1 MTAHWRARLSPG
13 SLTRVLLEVEDGPGT
28 TRALRGYLACAAWSV
43 AAVYSL
49 AVRPSLP
56 ASHQQAWSN
65 ITVLAVVGAV
75 TLALLP
81 WRQLPDRTGPVAVVA
96 GGVALVLGV
105 GLSTGQLLQYLVALA
120 LVFGYTGIT
129 CSAGASLRIGV
140 LLELALLV
148 TTLGRQEH
156 HLLQLALGL
165 ALYAVLGSIVGLITT
180 RLRDEHETRERVN
193 RALILLLATTSV
205 DEAAALAARLG
216 TDLLGV
222 DGSGVLLADDP
233 GSTVF
238 RGVAGVGAGENLR
251 DVEVDIAKETT
262 ALGRA
267 VATAEPLYVED
278 TATSP
283 LVSKRF
289 VGQLGAR
296 TVLYLPVPGEG
307 GVLGVLALWWSEPG
321 HHLDHDHDSALTLL
335 SVQLGQVLE
344 RHRRLD
350 RLDTDAHTDS
360 LTGLGNRRRFDLALG
375 GMPVGGGVLLLDLD
389 RFKAVNDTLGHAV
402 GDEVLTTFA
411 DALRSCVRAGEACRI
426 GGDEF
431 AVVFSDNAAP
441 AATGVVER
449 LARAWSS
456 EHAVTYCHG
465 FAVHDDGSTPGG
477 TVTRADMALYA
488 AKRTRHTVSN
498 R

>member
-1 MTAHWRARLSPG
+1 MTTRWRFRLSPG
-13 SLTRVLLEVEDGPGT
+13 SLTRVLLEVDAGAGT
-28 TRALRGYLACAAWSV
+28 SRALRGYLACATWAG

-56 ASHQQAWSN
+56 AAHQQAWSN
-65 ITVLAVVGAV
+65 ITAVAVVGALV
-75 TLALLP
+75 LALLP
-81 WRQLPDRTGPVAVVA
+81 WRRLPDRTGPVVVVS
-96 GGVALVLGV
+96 GSVALVLGV

-120 LVFGYTGIT
+120 LAFGYTGIIG
-129 CSAGASLRIGV
+129 SAAASLRLGV
-140 LLELALLV
+140 LLEVALLL
-148 TTLGRQEH
+148 TTLGRQQH
-156 HLLQLALGL
+156 HLLQLALGI
-165 ALYAVLGSIVGLITT
+165 AMYAVLGSIVGLITT
-180 RLRDEHETRERVN
+180 RLREEHETRERVN
-193 RALILLLATTSV
+193 NALILLLATTGV
-205 DEAAALAARLG
+205 GEAAALAARLG
-216 TDLLGV
+216 RDLLGV
-222 DGSGVLLADDP
+222 DGSGVLLADEP

-238 RGVAGVGAGENLR
+238 RAVAGVGEGENLR
-251 DVEVDIAKETT
+251 DVEIDIAKETT

-267 VATAEPLYVED
+267 VATGERLYVED

-283 LVSKRF
+283 LVSQRF
-289 VGQLGAR
+289 VGQIRAR

-321 HHLDHDHDSALTLL
+321 HALDHDHDSALTLL

-350 RLDTDAHTDS
+350 RLDTDAHSDP

-375 GMPVGGGVLLLDLD
+375 GMPVGGGILLLDLD
-389 RFKAVNDTLGHAV
+389 RFKSVNDTLGHTV
-402 GDEVLTTFA
+402 GDEVLTSFA
-411 DALRSCVRAGEACRI
+411 DALRGCVRAGEACRI

-431 AVVFSDNAAP
+431 AVVFPDNAAV

-449 LARAWSS
+449 LAGAWPSP
-456 EHAVTYCHG
+456 HGVTYCHG

-488 AKRTRHTVSN
+488 AKRVRHAVAG

>member
-1 MTAHWRARLSPG
+1 
-13 SLTRVLLEVEDGPGT
+13 
-28 TRALRGYLACAAWSV
+28 
-43 AAVYSL
+43 
-49 AVRPSLP
+49 
-56 ASHQQAWSN
+56 
-65 ITVLAVVGAV
+65 VLAVIGAV

-81 WRQLPDRTGPVAVVA
+81 WRRLPDRTGPAVVVS

-105 GLSTGQLLQYLVALA
+105 GLSTGQLLQYLVPLA

-129 CSAGASLRIGV
+129 CSAGAALRLGL

-156 HLLQLALGL
+156 HLFQLALGL
-165 ALYAVLGSIVGLITT
+165 GLYAVLGSIVGLITT
-180 RLRDEHETRERVN
+180 SLREEHETRERVN
-193 RALILLLATTSV
+193 QALILLLATTNV

-222 DGSGVLLADDP
+222 DGSGVLLADQP
-233 GSTVF
+233 GSTRF

-251 DVEVDIAKETT
+251 DVEIDIAKETT

-267 VATAEPLYVED
+267 VATGEPLYVED
-278 TATSP
+278 TSASP
-283 LVSKRF
+283 LVSQRF

-307 GVLGVLALWWSEPG
+307 GVLGVLALWWSKPG
-321 HHLDHDHDSALTLL
+321 LALDHDHDSALTLL

-344 RHRRLD
+344 RHQRLD
-350 RLDTDAHTDS
+350 RLDTDAHSDS

-375 GMPVGGGVLLLDLD
+375 GMQVGGGVLLLDLD
-389 RFKAVNDTLGHAV
+389 RFKAVNDTLGHTV
-402 GDEVLTTFA
+402 GDEVLTSFA
-411 DALRSCVRAGEACRI
+411 DALRGCVRAGEACRI

-431 AVVFSDNAAP
+431 AVVFPDNAAVT
-441 AATGVVER
+441 ATAVVER
-449 LARAWSS
+449 LAGAWPSP
-456 EHAVTYCHG
+456 HGATYCHG
-465 FAVHDDGSTPGG
+465 FAVHDDGSTPSG

-488 AKRTRHTVSN
+488 AKRIRHAVAG

>member
-1 MTAHWRARLSPG
+1 VTTRWRARLSPV
-13 SLTRVLLEVEDGPGT
+13 SVTRVLLEDGDGPGP
-28 TRALRGYLACAAWSV
+28 TRMLRGYLASATWAV
-43 AAVYSL
+43 AGLYSL

-56 ASHQQAWSN
+56 ATHHQAWST

-81 WRQLPDRTGPVAVVA
+81 WRQLPDRTGPAVVA
-96 GGVALVLGV
+96 SGGVALVLGV
-105 GLSTGQLLQYLVALA
+105 GLGTGQLLQYLVPLA
-120 LVFGYTGIT
+120 LVFCYTGIT
-129 CSAGASLRIGV
+129 GGAGASLRLGV
-140 LLELALLV
+140 QLELALLV

-165 ALYAVLGSIVGLITT
+165 GLYAVLGSIVGLITT
-180 RLRDEHETRERVN
+180 RLREEHETRERVN
-193 RALILLLATTSV
+193 RAMILLLATTNV
-205 DEAAALAARLG
+205 GEAAALAARLG

-222 DGSGVLLADDP
+222 DGSGVLLADEP
-233 GSTVF
+233 GSTMF
-238 RGVAGVGAGENLR
+238 RGVAGVGSGEDLR
-251 DVEVDIAKETT
+251 DVEIDIAKETT

-267 VATAEPLYVED
+267 VATGRPLYVED
-278 TATSP
+278 TSTSP
-283 LVSKRF
+283 LVSQRF
-289 VGQLGAR
+289 VGRLGAG

-321 HHLDHDHDSALTLL
+321 HALDHDHDSALTLL

-344 RHRRLD
+344 RHQRLD
-350 RLDTDAHTDS
+350 RLDADAHSDS

-389 RFKAVNDTLGHAV
+389 RFKAVNDTLGHTV
-402 GDEVLTTFA
+402 GDEVLTSFA
-411 DALRSCVRAGEACRI
+411 DALRGCVRAGEACRI

-431 AVVFSDNAAP
+431 AVVFPDKAAVT
-441 AATGVVER
+441 ATAVVER
-449 LARAWSS
+449 LAGAWRSP
-456 EHAVTYCHG
+456 HGVTYCHG

-488 AKRTRHTVSN
+488 AKRTRHAVTG

>member
-1 MTAHWRARLSPG
+1 MTSRWRRRLSPA
-13 SLTRVLLEVEDGPGT
+13 SITHVLLEAGDGPGR
-28 TRALRGYLACAAWSV
+28 TRALRGYLAAAAWAG
-43 AAVYSL
+43 AALYSL

-56 ASHQQAWSN
+56 PAHHQAWST
-65 ITVLAVVGAV
+65 ITALAVVGAV

-81 WRQLPDRTGPVAVVA
+81 WRQLPDRTGPVAVAA

-105 GLSTGQLLQYLVALA
+105 GLTTGQLLHYLVAVALA
-120 LVFGYTGIT
+120 FGYTGVT
-129 CSAGASLRIGV
+129 CRAAASLQLGV
-140 LLELALLV
+140 LLEVALLV
-148 TTLGRQEH
+148 STLGRQEH
-156 HLLQLALGL
+156 DLLQLALGL
-165 ALYAVLGSIVGLITT
+165 GLYAVLGAIVGLITT
-180 RLRDEHETRERVN
+180 RLRVEHENREKVN
-193 RALILLLATTSV
+193 EALILLLATTSV
-205 DEAAALAARLG
+205 DEAAWLAARLG

-222 DGSGVLLADDP
+222 DGSGVLLADDA

-238 RGVAGVGAGENLR
+238 RGVAGVGAGERLR

-267 VATAEPLYVED
+267 VATAEPLYVAD

-289 VGQLGAR
+289 VGGLNAR

-307 GVLGVLALWWSEPG
+307 GVLGVLALWWSQPG
-321 HHLDHDHDSALTLL
+321 HELDHDHDSALTLL

-389 RFKAVNDTLGHAV
+389 GFKSVNDNHGHAV
-402 GDEVLTTFA
+402 GDEVLASFA
-411 DALRSCVRAGEACRI
+411 DALRGVVRAGEACRI

-431 AVVFSDNAAP
+431 AVVFPENAAV
-441 AATGVVER
+441 AATAVVKR
-449 LARAWSS
+449 LAAAWSS
-456 EHAVTYCHG
+456 PQGVTYCHG
-465 FAVHDDGSTPGG
+465 FAVHDDGSTPSG

-488 AKRTRHTVSN
+488 AKRSRHTVAH